1 MRMSDESASAASYN
15 KSLEINLRSFNLR
28 SLTATIEGTLEIALN
43 SAMENCVQESRVLG
57 R

>member
-43 SAMENCVQESRVLG
+43 SAMENCVQESRVL
-57 R
+57 